1 MRLLEPCC
9 ASRQLGLLRDAIGN
23 NKRTQ
28 FKGFGDMSL
37 TELLPALL
45 LRYTE
50 TEMMIVAPAIPDQA
64 TAIIREWL
72 RKTWARWDNTGRL
85 DCLSK
90 LTIIADLSESASPM
104 MSAWLKD
111 NPFADKL
118 TLVNRVQSDTALLL
132 PDLAITGPLNF
143 QYDKEFVCDI
153 TAIPSEVNDLWAR
166 YAQLVRKRN
175 TKKKAIKESVSSAN
189 DGASST
195 DRTTYVETESTN
207 ITISADET
215 EPVQEI
221 LSESSTD
228 KETED

>member
-1 MRLLEPCC
+1 MTMTILEPCC

-85 DCLSK
+85 NCLSK
-90 LTIIADLSESASPM
+90 LTIIADLSEGASPM

-118 TLVNRVQSDTALLL
+118 TLVNRVQSDTTLLL
-132 PDLAITGPLNF
+132 PDLAITGPLNL
-143 QYDKEFVCDI
+143 QYDKKFVCDI
-153 TAIPSEVNDLWAR
+153 TAIPSEVNGLWAR
-166 YAQLVRKRN
+166 YTQLMRKRN
-175 TKKKAIKESVSSAN
+175 TKKKANKESASSEN
-189 DGASST
+189 DGAS
-195 DRTTYVETESTN
+195 V
-207 ITISADET
+207 
-215 EPVQEI
+215 
-221 LSESSTD
+221 SSTD
-228 KETED
+228 KEED

>member
-1 MRLLEPCC
+1 MNIIEPCC
-9 ASRQLGLLRDAIGN
+9 ASRQFGLLRDAIGN

-50 TEMMIVAPAIPDQA
+50 TEMMIVAPSIPDQA
-64 TAIIREWL
+64 TTAIREWL

-85 DCLSK
+85 DCISK
-90 LTIIADLSESASPM
+90 LTIIADFSEDASPM
-104 MSAWLKD
+104 MSAWLKE
-111 NPFADKL
+111 NPFAGKL
-118 TLVNRVQSDTALLL
+118 TLVNQSQEDTAILL

-143 QYDKEFVCDI
+143 QYDKEFVCDV

-166 YAQLVRKRN
+166 YAQLMRKRN
-175 TKKKAIKESVSSAN
+175 TKKKVKKDSASSVN
-189 DGASST
+189 DSASST
-195 DRTTYVETESTN
+195 GSTTYAEPESTN
-207 ITISADET
+207 ITVSADKT
-215 EPVQEI
+215 EPVQVN
-221 LSESSTD
+221 LSESSTA